1 MPDPTH
7 VSVLLEEVLEYMQPQ
22 ENKIY
27 VDGNL
32 GLGGHSGAIMARCNG
47 NAQLIGFDWD
57 EEAQARAKK
66 NLASFGERITFVR
79 RNFADVKEVLTE
91 LGITQV
97 DGLLLDLGLSSLQ
110 LDESD
115 RGFSFK
121 RKEPL
126 DMRMDTRVRESA
138 ADLVGTASEEELAD
152 IFFHYG
158 EERQARPIARAI
170 CEQRRQTPIVT
181 SDQLADIIY
190 NAIPIRFH
198 PKKIHVAT
206 RAFQGLRIAVNRELD
221 NLATILKD
229 GVDVLAPGGRFCV
242 ISFHSLE
249 DRLVKR
255 GFKAASGL
263 KVITTRPVVAG
274 ARECEQNPRARSAKL
289 RVAEKKSNK
298 LCLGESNA

>member
-1 MPDPTH
+1 MADPTH
-7 VSVLLEEVLEYMQPQ
+7 VSVLLNEVLEYLQPQ
-22 ENKIY
+22 ENKLY

-32 GLGGHSGAIMARCNG
+32 GLGGHSGAIMAQCNG
-47 NAQLIGFDWD
+47 KARLIGFDWD
-57 EEAQARAKK
+57 KEAQARAKK
-66 NLASFGERITFVR
+66 NLSSFGERIIFVR
-79 RNFADVKEVLTE
+79 RNFADLKEVLLE
-91 LGITQV
+91 LGLKQI

-110 LDESD
+110 LDESN

-121 RKEPL
+121 REEPL
-126 DMRMDTRVRESA
+126 DMRMDSRVRENA
-138 ADLVGTASEEELAD
+138 ADLVRTASEEELAD

-170 CEQRRQTPIVT
+170 CETRSMTPIET
-181 SDQLADIIY
+181 SDQLAQIIY
-190 NAIPIRFH
+190 HAIPIRFH

-255 GFKAASGL
+255 GFKAASKL
-263 KVITTRPVVAG
+263 KVLTPRPVVAG
-274 ARECEQNPRARSAKL
+274 KDECSQNPRSRSAKL
-289 RVAEKKSNK
+289 RVAEKLS
-298 LCLGESNA
+298 S